1 MCRRYP
7 WGSNAQDE
15 EGGVSVCKVY
25 PKHTIGGPEFLQR
38 RGASGS
44 GRKSKQD
51 ETSQRKKTDAFGDSS
66 G

>member
-15 EGGVSVCKVY
+15 EGGVSVCKVC
-25 PKHTIGGPEFLQR
+25 PKHTIGGPGLLQG

-44 GRKSKQD
+44 GRKSKED
-51 ETSQRKKTDAFGDSS
+51 ETSQWKKAGAFADSS